1 MGRQV
6 EYPFAALS
14 NPIRTEIL
22 SLISEYEELSVTEI
36 ADAVPSVGRAAV
48 STHLGVLL
56 EAGLVK
62 IRRDGRHNLYSLDKS
77 SAELAVEFLR
87 MLYGDSLMKVA
98 EASSGRKPSTRRTQG
113 SKKTGRV
120 AS

>member
-1 MGRQV
+1 MGRRV

-22 SLISEYEELSVTEI
+22 SVISEYEELSVTEI
-36 ADAVPSVGRAAV
+36 AQEVHSVGRTTI

-56 EAGLVK
+56 GAGLVK

-87 MLYGDSLMKVA
+87 MLYGDSLMQVA
-98 EASSGRKPSTRRTQG
+98 RASSERRPSTQQFKG
-113 SKKTGRV
+113 SKKAKRV